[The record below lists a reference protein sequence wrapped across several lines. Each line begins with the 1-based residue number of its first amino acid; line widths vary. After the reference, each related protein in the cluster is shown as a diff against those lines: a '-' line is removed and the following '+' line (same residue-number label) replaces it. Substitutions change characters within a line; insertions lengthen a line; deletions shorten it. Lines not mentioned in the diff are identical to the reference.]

1 MIEKIHQFYHYGTTA
16 LLLVQPVLAI
26 FSSNCTLSWLNNDE
40 KFLSKAAKL
49 LVVYPFLGGGC
60 LTEGVGAPPK

>member
-26 FSSNCTLSWLNNDE
+26 FSSNCTLSWLRDDE
-40 KFLSKAAKL
+40 KL
-49 LVVYPFLGGGC
+49 LLLKFIIAQPRNGLIH
-60 LTEGVGAPPK
+60 LL